1 MTTEETKAEYGQKK
15 KESLEYLKNASAY
28 MFGAV
33 VDGQIVVGFGLDGS
47 MKPDVRVVLDMLQN
61 TALQAFKAAE
71 ITTEQFT
78 KQVEARRDRN

>member
-1 MTTEETKAEYGQKK
+1 MTNEETKAEYGQKK
-15 KESLEYLKNASAY
+15 KESLEYLKNAGAY

-33 VDGQIVVGFGLDGS
+33 VNGQIVVGFGLNGS

-71 ITTEQFT
+71 ITLEQFT